1 MRGEGAGRGSG
12 TAPLTE
18 RQAGPPN
25 RHPTAVAAPS
35 TVGATTRRAAE
46 GAPLPTHPLEP
57 LSADEIS
64 GVSRILKRDQGLLN
78 SARFV
83 FIETFDPP
91 KSVVVDWQPGDAW
104 DRQGFAVIRET
115 AEHATYEAI
124 VSLTED
130 RVVSYEH
137 IEGVQPPITVEEFDK
152 SEELVRA
159 DVRWQEAMRL
169 RGVEDF
175 DSAMIDKWSSGYTG
189 ENDAPTR
196 RLARLLTF
204 VRRGQYDNG
213 YAHPVEGLI
222 VTIDMDTWEVL
233 EVTDHGVVPL
243 PPTNG
248 NFEEAL
254 WSREGQYPPHDA
266 ARAPMKPIEI
276 SQPEGSSVE
285 LDGHSLSWG
294 PWRLQVGYTPREGV
308 VLQDVRYLDHGKL
321 RPILYRGSVSEMYV
335 PYADP
340 AATHWNKNVFDEGE
354 YGLGVL
360 ANSLELGC
368 DCVGEILY
376 LDAVVNDQDGSPL
389 VIPNGICI
397 HEEDAGIGWKHTEY
411 RDGRGEVRRNR
422 RLVISFFVTVGNYD
436 YGFYWNIH
444 LDGSIELEV
453 KLTGIISTGALLP
466 GAVAPGDEPGFGS
479 LVAPQLYG
487 PHHQH
492 FFSVRLDMQ
501 VDGQRNNI
509 SELNSAG
516 VPAGPSNPWGSA
528 WQVERTHL
536 TSESTAAREASPQT
550 ARTWIVTSSDTVNG
564 IGGRPGY
571 LIEPGAAAPF
581 FALPGSQQR
590 ERGAFA
596 TKQLWVTAFEPRERY
611 AAGEYIAQQPVDQ
624 GVSRF
629 IEGDRPLV
637 DADLVCWYTVG
648 VHHVVRPEDWPV
660 MPVARAGF
668 HLKPVGFFDGNPMLD
683 LPMEPMGDHCA
694 HHE

>member
-1 MRGEGAGRGSG
+1 M
-12 TAPLTE
+12 
-18 RQAGPPN
+18 
-25 RHPTAVAAPS
+25 
-35 TVGATTRRAAE
+35 
-46 GAPLPTHPLEP
+46 PTHPLEP
-57 LSADEIS
+57 LSTSEI
-64 GVSRILKRDQGLLN
+64 GQVSAILRRDLSLG
-78 SARFV
+78 STSRFV

-91 KSVVVDWQPGDAW
+91 KADVVAWQPGDDW
-104 DRQGFAVIRET
+104 DRQGFALIRET
-115 AEHATYEAI
+115 AEHKTYEAV
-124 VSLTED
+124 VSLSGD

-137 IEGVQPPITVEEFDK
+137 IEGVQPPITVEEFDL
-152 SEELVRA
+152 SEDLVRK
-159 DVRWQEAMRL
+159 DPRWQAAMRL
-169 RGVEDF
+169 RGVDDF

-189 ENDAPTR
+189 PGDAPDR

-204 VRRGQYDNG
+204 VRMGQYDNG

-243 PPTNG
+243 PPTTG
-248 NFEEAL
+248 NFEEGL
-254 WSREGQYPPHDA
+254 WSLPTQYPAQSGP
-266 ARAPMKPIEI
+266 REQMKPIEI
-276 SQPEGSSVE
+276 SQPQGSSVV

-308 VLQDVRYLDHGKL
+308 ILQDVRYQDGDRL

-335 PYADP
+335 PYGDP

-376 LDAVVNDQDGSPL
+376 LDAVVNDQEGAPV
-389 VIPNGICI
+389 VIPNGICV

-466 GAVAPGDEPGFGS
+466 GAVAPGGEPGFGTQ
-479 LVAPQLYG
+479 VAPQLYG

-501 VDGQRNNI
+501 VDGQRNSI
-509 SELNSAG
+509 DELNSAAL
-516 VPAGPSNPWGSA
+516 PAGPDNPWGSA
-528 WQVERTHL
+528 WQVQRTRL
-536 TSESTAAREASPQT
+536 ESEAQAARDASPSTARS
-550 ARTWIVTSSDTVNG
+550 WIVTSSDTVNG
-564 IGGRPGY
+564 VGGRP
-571 LIEPGAAAPF
+571 
-581 FALPGSQQR
+581 
-590 ERGAFA
+590 A
-596 TKQLWVTAFEPRERY
+596 T
-611 AAGEYIAQQPVDQ
+611 
-624 GVSRF
+624 
-629 IEGDRPLV
+629 
-637 DADLVCWYTVG
+637 
-648 VHHVVRPEDWPV
+648 
-660 MPVARAGF
+660 
-668 HLKPVGFFDGNPMLD
+668 
-683 LPMEPMGDHCA
+683 
-694 HHE
+694 